1 MLLSISGWLVT
12 VVGTLP
18 AFFKKK
24 KKKKSLHNK
33 GGKTLGKPGPRLLGI
48 LIAQDFPN

>member
-18 AFFKKK
+18 AFFKK

>member
-24 KKKKSLHNK
+24 KKKVLI
-33 GGKTLGKPGPRLLGI
+33 TRVEKPWEN
-48 LIAQDFPN
+48 QDPGC